1 MGKTVNKMFFTDT
14 VFKIILF
21 IKDFD
26 TSCLVMGLT
35 LPGTSGDPLTKIC
48 TMNGGDEM

>member
-26 TSCLVMGLT
+26 TSCHG